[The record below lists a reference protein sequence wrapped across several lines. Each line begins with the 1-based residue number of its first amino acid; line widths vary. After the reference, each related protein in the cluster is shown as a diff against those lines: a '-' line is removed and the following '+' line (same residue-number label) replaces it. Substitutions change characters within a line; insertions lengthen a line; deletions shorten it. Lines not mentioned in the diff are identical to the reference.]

1 MKSIDQIMQ
10 ERLTEKQINSINK
23 EADNRID
30 EYLLLKR
37 SIASELSKYIES
49 NHLTFN
55 DVKKG
60 LDTSTS
66 QTQRILKGESGFT
79 LETLIKVGRFL
90 GKSPRI
96 IFE

>member
-1 MKSIDQIMQ
+1 MKNIDVIMQ
-10 ERLTEKQINSINK
+10 EKLTNDEISNINI
-23 EADNRID
+23 EADKRID
-30 EYLLLKR
+30 EYLSLKQ
-37 SIASELSKYIES
+37 SISNELNHYIEN
-49 NHLTFN
+49 NHLTFK

-66 QTQRILKGESGFT
+66 QTQRILKGESGLT

>member
-1 MKSIDQIMQ
+1 MKTIDQIMT
-10 ERLTEKQINSINK
+10 ERLTKKQISKIND
-23 EADNRID
+23 EADKRID
-30 EYLLLKR
+30 EYLSLKQ
-37 SIASELSKYIES
+37 SIANELNNYIET

>member
-1 MKSIDQIMQ
+1 MRDIDLIMK
-10 ERLTEKQINSINK
+10 EKLTKEEINNIESESKKRVN
-23 EADNRID
+23 
-30 EYLLLKR
+30 EYLLLKK
-37 SIASELSKYIES
+37 SIANELNRYIEINNLS
-49 NHLTFN
+49 FN
-55 DVKKG
+55 DVKHG

-79 LETLIKVGRFL
+79 LDTLIKVGRFL